1 MITVTIQQPCSTL
14 FKKKQKNYQ
23 ICINRMTNHYY
34 LSSNSDNHEKATMKM
49 LTYMKMISTF

>member
-1 MITVTIQQPCSTL
+1 
-14 FKKKQKNYQ
+14 
-23 ICINRMTNHYY
+23 MTNHYY